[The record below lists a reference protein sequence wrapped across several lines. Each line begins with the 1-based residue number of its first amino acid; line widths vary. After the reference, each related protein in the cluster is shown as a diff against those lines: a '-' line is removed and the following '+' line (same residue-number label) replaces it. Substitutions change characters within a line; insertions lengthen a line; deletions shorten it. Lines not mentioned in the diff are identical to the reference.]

1 VGVKKMM
8 IAVAG
13 VLVLTACGNA
23 TEQAANVRDV
33 AATTAAPVTTT
44 IAPPPAPTTTEAPTT
59 TTATSSTSTSTK
71 KSTSA
76 KKSTTTKKTTTKKAP
91 AGVSCAAGVEA
102 CVDLSAR
109 KAWLIEDGEVVYG
122 PVQIMPG
129 MPSNPTPVGTFSVT
143 SKVRNYHSREFDAP
157 MPNSVFF
164 QPGIAFHEGSLS
176 KYSHG
181 CIHLSSGVSAK
192 FFSTLSAG
200 DTVQVVR

>member
-1 VGVKKMM
+1 MKK
-8 IAVAG
+8 IVAAVMGA
-13 VLVLTACGNA
+13 LVLTACGNA
-23 TEQAANVRDV
+23 TEQATGVRDV
-33 AATTAAPVTTT
+33 AATAATAADTTTPAAPVTTT
-44 IAPPPAPTTTEAPTT
+44 TAPPSTTTEAPATT
-59 TTATSSTSTSTK
+59 SNSSST
-71 KSTSA
+71 KS
-76 KKSTTTKKTTTKKAP
+76 TTKKTTTSTRKAS
-91 AGVSCAAGVEA
+91 AGVPCAATAEA

-109 KAWLIEDGEVVYG
+109 KAWLLEDGEVVYG

-143 SKVRNYHSREFDAP
+143 SKVKNYHSREFDAP

-164 QPGIAFHEGSLS
+164 QPGIAFHQGSLS

-181 CIHLSSGVSAK
+181 CIHLSNGASAR